1 MTIRQTIVQATR
13 LTDNRNL
20 HKSKARNKSIMEA
33 TLMNLVGFI
42 STAVLS
48 LTLIAAA
55 PMYAQEQH
63 EQEEQKAKPEEK
75 KAQPEKP
82 AKQEERPA
90 AQQEKNSKQEE
101 KNAQQQDKNTKNEE
115 KNTQQQEKLAKQEE
129 KNAQQHTQQ
138 ARPEQQEQ
146 RAGGNGGG
154 RIPDDRFRANFGRG
168 HTFRVSE
175 GDYRNH
181 RFQYGGY
188 WFGFGDAWPSNWLYT
203 QDVYVIE
210 IDGVYYL
217 CNASFPGVNL
227 VLSFTL

>member
-1 MTIRQTIVQATR
+1 
-13 LTDNRNL
+13 
-20 HKSKARNKSIMEA
+20 
-33 TLMNLVGFI
+33 MNLVGVI

-48 LTLIAAA
+48 LTLVAAA
-55 PMYAQEQH
+55 PTFAQEQH
-63 EQEEQKAKPEEK
+63 EQQEEQKAKPAQQEEK
-75 KAQPEKP
+75 KAQPAQP
-82 AKQEERPA
+82 AKQEEKA
-90 AQQEKNSKQEE
+90 AQQQEKNTKQEEKSAQQQEKNTKQGE
-101 KNAQQQDKNTKNEE
+101 KNAQQQE
-115 KNTQQQEKLAKQEE
+115 KNTKQEE
-129 KNAQQHTQQ
+129 KSAQQQQQHTQQ
-138 ARPEQQEQ
+138 AQPEQQAQ

-154 RIPDDRFRANFGRG
+154 RIPADRFKANFGEQ
-168 HTFRVSE
+168 HAFRVSE

-227 VLSFTL
+227 VLSFTP